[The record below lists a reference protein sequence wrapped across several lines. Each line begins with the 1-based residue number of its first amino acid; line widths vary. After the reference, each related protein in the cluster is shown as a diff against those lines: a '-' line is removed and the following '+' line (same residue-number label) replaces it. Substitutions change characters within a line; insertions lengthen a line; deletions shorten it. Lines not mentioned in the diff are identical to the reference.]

1 MPTLIT
7 GVSGQDGRLLS
18 RMLAKD
24 HQKLFGVCRPGQ
36 KQVIAK
42 YCPEIEVTEI
52 DLIDEDKLIET
63 LNRIK
68 PSKIFNLAGFSS
80 VSASWQNPTLV
91 TRVNSLVPSVILN
104 WCLKNGAN
112 TRFVNASSSE
122 IFGGSIVTPQNEK
135 TPLEP
140 VTPYGL
146 SKAFAHNLVQLY
158 RNQYGLFA
166 SNAILYNHESPL
178 RDSKFVTRKISKAV
192 SQIALG
198 MNTGLELGDLKSKRD
213 WGWAPD
219 YVNGLTKIMNHERPG
234 DFVLATGRTHLVEDL
249 VRYAFNHVGI
259 FDFEKYLHHDLKSER
274 SVDPS
279 SLLGD
284 NRAAIQELR
293 WATTTPL
300 ENIMQKMVNF
310 DIELLKNPHSQWFA
324 DSAD

>member
-1 MPTLIT
+1 MHTLIT

-36 KQVIAK
+36 KQIIAN
-42 YCPEIEVTEI
+42 YCPEIEVIEI
-52 DLIDEDKLIET
+52 DLINEEKLVET
-63 LNRIK
+63 LDRIK

-91 TRVNSLVPSVILN
+91 TRVNSLVPSTILN
-104 WCLKNGAN
+104 WCIKNGAK

-122 IFGGSIVTPQNEK
+122 IFGGSKVTPQDEK

-140 VTPYGL
+140 VTPYGS
-146 SKAFAHNLVQLY
+146 SKAFAHNLVQMY

-192 SQIALG
+192 AQIALG

-219 YVNGLTKIMNHERPG
+219 YVNGLTKIMGHDKPG
-234 DFVLATGRTHLVEDL
+234 DFVLATGKTHLVEDL
-249 VRYAFNHVGI
+249 VRFAFNHVGI
-259 FDFEKYLHHDLKSER
+259 YDFEKYIRHDLKSER
-274 SVDPS
+274 AVDPS
-279 SLLGD
+279 NLSG
-284 NRAAIQELR
+284 NSRAAFQELG
-293 WATTTPL
+293 WITTTPL
-300 ENIMQKMVNF
+300 ENIMEKMVTF
-310 DIELLKNPHSQWFA
+310 DIELVKNPESIWFE
-324 DSAD
+324 DSEG